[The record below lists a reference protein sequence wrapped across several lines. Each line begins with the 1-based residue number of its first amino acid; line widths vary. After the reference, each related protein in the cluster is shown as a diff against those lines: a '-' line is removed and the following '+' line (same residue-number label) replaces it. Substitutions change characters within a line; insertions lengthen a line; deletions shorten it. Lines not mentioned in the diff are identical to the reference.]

1 MKHLFALFSCLV
13 LTESLWAQDA
23 AESAISH
30 LQNGINCSREEAER
44 LYRTINFF
52 ADGVTSDLTYIA
64 SSRDDF
70 ATKQKAI
77 NRTIRDYFENGNSII
92 QVSSISKDPENPD
105 IYDFTIRRYLYRL
118 ANMKNRYTKV
128 ELTFQQ
134 DYLGMGQIY
143 PDGQDVELSSS
154 LWQIFRG
161 WKDNLLAYQD
171 ATKKKFRLAFKKI
184 GDDKYDVKIKEA
196 LATETIDLNKFYQ
209 KFKIEDK

>member
-1 MKHLFALFSCLV
+1 MKPLLATILFLALSR
-13 LTESLWAQDA
+13 SLSAQDA
-23 AESAISH
+23 AESAIAH
-30 LQNGINCSREEAER
+30 LQNGIKCSREEAER
-44 LYRTINFF
+44 LYRAINYF

-64 SSRDDF
+64 SSQDDF

-77 NRTIRDYFENGNSII
+77 NRAIRDYFESPNSII
-92 QVSSISKDPENPD
+92 QVSSISKNPD
-105 IYDFTIRRYLYRL
+105 NPEIYDFTIRRYLYRL

-143 PDGQDVELSSS
+143 PDGNDFELSIS

-161 WKDNLLAYQD
+161 WKDNALAYQD

-209 KFKIEDK
+209 KFKLEEK